1 MIITRLGIDY
11 FGKFNN
17 KEIKLQEGINL
28 IYGENEAGK
37 STIHTFIKGMLFG
50 IDPLRGRA
58 AKTSKDTYNRY
69 LPWEYPG
76 AYAGSMDIILKGKK
90 YRLFR
95 NFISSDKSFKIIDL
109 DTGRE
114 LALGNGL
121 ISDLIPGLTES
132 TYDNTI
138 NFRQSKSKTE
148 DELASELQ
156 NHIANLS
163 LAKSKEVNVD
173 NALDSL
179 NQQRRC
185 YTKEIDTYESYI
197 KDLEDQIQIGQNQL
211 EEIEE
216 LNDQWL
222 ESNNRLEKLEE
233 ELLEISDNELVKLM
247 DDLPLVLERYS
258 TYKNLVRQSNQ
269 LESHIKE
276 ILALRDE
283 ISAYEDRLNKLKTD
297 KGDLSRGQKGSK
309 LIASITFIV
318 INLIAFIF
326 SDSCF
331 FRLAVFIVMIFIY
344 VFALLYTRK
353 KKNNIL
359 SQQEAEIDDVGRY
372 IQSYRSQLDRL
383 NSLEEELDNTY
394 DIRDPLHDQVM
405 GYMQSFITEEELTD
419 QAVSRLEEE
428 IIRRESKIS
437 RQIEELEVKYEKE
450 KRILEEINWR
460 LKDLEDVEENLLKNE
475 GDYQISQEKVR
486 EVKSE
491 LQAVT
496 LAIDTIRDL
505 SKDIHDSFGNELDLA
520 VSGIIKRV
528 TGGRYGDLKIDEN
541 LGVKVAIGSNYIPMD
556 VLSGGTIEQMYFALR
571 LAVADLL
578 IDDKMPILLDDTFA
592 LYDDERIR
600 TALKELID
608 LEQVIIFTCHKREE
622 EILEEI
628 GLSYKLIEL

>member
-17 KEIKLQEGINL
+17 IEIKLQEGINL

-76 AYAGSMDIILKGKK
+76 AYAGSMDIIVEGKE

-95 NFISSDKSFKIIDL
+95 NFISSDKAFKLIDL

-114 LALGNGL
+114 LTLDNGL

-148 DELASELQ
+148 DELTSELQ

-179 NQQRRC
+179 NKKRRD
-185 YTKEIDTYESYI
+185 YTKEIYTYESHI
-197 KDLEDQIQIGQNQL
+197 KDLEVQIQIGQNHL

-216 LNDQWL
+216 LNGQWL
-222 ESNNRLEKLEE
+222 ESNNRLKKLEG
-233 ELLEISDNELVKLM
+233 ELATINDNEHVKLL

-258 TYKNLVRQSNQ
+258 SYKKLVRQSNQ
-269 LESHIKE
+269 LEGHIKE
-276 ILALRDE
+276 ILVLRDE
-283 ISAYEDRLNKLKTD
+283 ISVYENRLSKLKDD
-297 KGDLSRGQKGSK
+297 KGELTRDQKPSK
-309 LIASITFIV
+309 LIATIIFVFIGH
-318 INLIAFIF
+318 IAFLLG
-326 SDSCF
+326 DSWF
-331 FRLAVFIVMIFIY
+331 LGLTVFIIMALIY
-344 VFALLYTRK
+344 VFSLLYVRK
-353 KKNNIL
+353 KKNDTLN
-359 SQQEAEIDDVGRY
+359 QQEVEINSVGKY
-372 IQSYRSQLDRL
+372 IQSYKSQLNRL
-383 NSLEEELDNTY
+383 NGLEEELEEIYNTK
-394 DIRDPLHDQVM
+394 DPLYDQIM
-405 GYMQSFITEEELTD
+405 TYMQSFTTEEELTD
-419 QAVSRLEEE
+419 QAVCRLEEE
-428 IIRRESKIS
+428 ILRRRDKITKRS
-437 RQIEELEVKYEKE
+437 EELEGKYEEE
-450 KRILEEINWR
+450 KMFLEEISWK
-460 LKDLEDVEENLLKNE
+460 LKGLEDVEENLIKNE
-475 GDYQISQEKVR
+475 ENYKGFQEKVNEAKR
-486 EVKSE
+486 E

-496 LAIDTIRDL
+496 IAIDTIRDL
-505 SKDIHDSFGNELDLA
+505 SRDIHDSFGKELDLT
-520 VSGIIKRV
+520 VSDIIKRI
-528 TGGRYGDLKIDEN
+528 TGGRYRDLKIDEN
-541 LGVKVAIGSNYIPMD
+541 LGVKVAIGRDYIPMN
-556 VLSGGTIEQMYFALR
+556 VLSGGTIEQIYFSLR

-592 LYDDERIR
+592 LYDDKRIR
-600 TALKELID
+600 LALKELID
-608 LEQVIIFTCHKREE
+608 PEQVIIFTCHKREGK
-622 EILEEI
+622 ILEEMA
-628 GLSYKLIEL
+628 LPYKLIEL